1 MTGFDGAAVLQLTSG
16 VGGSGGDAETGPAG
30 LPAES
35 PAELPVEVSLR
46 GAFQPLDGRY
56 HWYGRIA
63 ASDRLPS
70 TLSGSEVVV
79 RTPYGEGAGRLSDVD
94 PWGRHRIS
102 GTGRPPFEVDAP
114 D

>member
-1 MTGFDGAAVLQLTSG
+1 MTGFDGAAVLQLTPTVRG
-16 VGGSGGDAETGPAG
+16 TGSSPSAPRT
-30 LPAES
+30 ES
-35 PAELPVEVSLR
+35 PAEVPVEVSLR

-63 ASDRLPS
+63 PSELLPS

>member
-16 VGGSGGDAETGPAG
+16 VPGSGSDPEAAPGRSLAEVR
-30 LPAES
+30 
-35 PAELPVEVSLR
+35 VEVSLR

-63 ASDRLPS
+63 ASERLPS

-102 GTGRPPFEVDAP
+102 GTGRPPFEVDSA

>member
-1 MTGFDGAAVLQLTSG
+1 MTGFEGAAVLRLTSR
-16 VGGSGGDAETGPAG
+16 VSGSNSDSETGPA
-30 LPAES
+30 EV
-35 PAELPVEVSLR
+35 PVEVTLR

-56 HWYGRIA
+56 RWYGRIA
-63 ASDRLPS
+63 ACERLPS

-102 GTGRPPFEVDAP
+102 GTGRPPFEVDRP